1 MIFFDYKMQQKYAYV
16 RISNF
21 KESYKRNKK
30 YCDSINEM
38 KQIIENNKNTPDL
51 SIFEVLENN
60 IRRVYFDIEKIP
72 FEEDKM
78 IYDIITRLAT
88 FMKIDPNNYALTLNT
103 GSHHPGLSYHLTF
116 PFKTHASNILNLVR
130 SFKLKY
136 PEYTEYIDECV
147 YNVNR
152 LFRVPYQYGIA
163 VDDEVNGS
171 LALSKWMCYNTTHGT
186 DTIEVDKYKDVHRIQ
201 YGRLE
206 DLIIQNI
213 NEIPMLEKVFNSV
226 SYKKLP
232 MRNISYPKMTNTII
246 ELMQNVNDNN
256 HETIKENIC
265 LLKEDINTSRHKYN
279 IGTIKEIIHVMCI
292 FIMFVILMLK

>member
-1 MIFFDYKMQQKYAYV
+1 MIIFDYKMQQKYTYV

-21 KESYKRNKK
+21 RESYKQNRK

-38 KQIIENNKNTPDL
+38 KQIIEDNKNTPDL

-72 FEEDKM
+72 IEEDKM

-116 PFKTHASNILNLVR
+116 PFKTHAGNILNLVR
-130 SFKLKY
+130 SFKLEY

-147 YNVNR
+147 YNKNR
-152 LFRVPYQYGIA
+152 LFRVPDQYGIA
-163 VDDEVNGS
+163 VYDEIKGS
-171 LALSKWMCYNTTHGT
+171 LAQSKWYYNRS
-186 DTIEVDKYKDVHRIQ
+186 DDINTIEVDKYKDVHRIQ

-213 NEIPMLEKVFNSV
+213 NEIPMLEKIFTSV
-226 SYKKLP
+226 SLKKLP
-232 MRNISYPKMTNTII
+232 MHSISYPKMTNTIADLI
-246 ELMQNVNDNN
+246 QLVNDNN
-256 HETIKENIC
+256 HDMIKENIC
-265 LLKEDINTSRHKYN
+265 LLKEGINTSRHKYN
-279 IGTIKEIIHVMCI
+279 IGTIKEIFHMMCI
-292 FIMFVILMLK
+292 FVMFVILMFK